1 MSNFKAE
8 ERVTK
13 RNTRLRS
20 GLMLNQGAPIV
31 NGVVEEVYRKAGVG
45 VEATPVAAADQGCS
59 GPYS

>member
-31 NGVVEEVYRKAGVG
+31 NGVVEEVCRKAGVG
-45 VEATPVAAADQGCS
+45 VEATPVAAADQ
-59 GPYS
+59 